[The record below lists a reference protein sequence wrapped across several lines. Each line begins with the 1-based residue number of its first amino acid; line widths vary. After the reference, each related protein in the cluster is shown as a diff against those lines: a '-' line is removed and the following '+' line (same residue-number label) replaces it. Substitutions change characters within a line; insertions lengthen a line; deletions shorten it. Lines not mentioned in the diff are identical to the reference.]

1 MSHKILKKIQAS
13 AKISK
18 KSDVTFHG
26 LKLYNWQVEAVEA
39 LKNSNAILSA
49 PTGSGKTIVSKLWAD
64 IDNENQKIIFTA
76 PIKALSNNRYAELL
90 MEGYD
95 TGIDTGDF
103 KENTDARIICCTQEV
118 YTNKYA
124 NLPNMNVIIDEFHY
138 VANNPDRTR
147 PYIDGIRKTNPSSR
161 IMVISATFG
170 NTEEV
175 KSYLERIKGQPFNIY
190 ENDERST
197 DLIITNKKY
206 KIREI
211 KNALIFVFSSKN
223 CVRIANDLY
232 RERGFI
238 KKEKQQQI
246 NMILKLLNI
255 KSKQFKQYTEKG
267 IGTYYG
273 SMLPKEKLAT
283 EILFKKGLIDVVV
296 GTDAL
301 SLGVNLPAETVIF
314 AQLAKYYTGPLA
326 PSEFYQMAGRAG
338 RKGYFDTGYIGLY
351 EKEDYESYDFEYA
364 QKYLLEEIVNQNIE
378 NMKIDV
384 GINFK
389 KILSFIPINE
399 KTNNYILDL
408 KTKDEYEKEKVKDL
422 NKMIKEEVD
431 DIVDI
436 SLLHESEVNIRKRK
450 TKEISYFF
458 TLLNKSC
465 QESKEKDAIVDVLKE
480 IYFHE
485 VDILKNIYFCKL
497 FLNDKFDE
505 EKIPYDDYR
514 DLLQLIRFV
523 NGLPEIYKSKVKNL
537 GYFEKVINELDD
549 TIQNFAEYK
558 NKFQ

>member
-13 AKISK
+13 AKISQ

-246 NMILKLLNI
+246 NMILKLLSI

-399 KTNNYILDL
+399 KTNNYILNL

-523 NGLPEIYKSKVKNL
+523 NGLPEIYKSKVKNS

>member
-1 MSHKILKKIQAS
+1 MSNKILKKIQAS

-26 LKLYNWQVEAVEA
+26 LNLYDWQVKAVEA

-76 PIKALSNNRYAELL
+76 PIKALSNNKYAELL

-95 TGIDTGDF
+95 AGIDTGDF

-175 KSYLERIKGQPFNIY
+175 KLYLERIKGQPFNIY

-338 RKGYFDTGYIGLY
+338 RKRYFDTGYIGLY

>member
-26 LKLYNWQVEAVEA
+26 LNLYDWQVKAVEA

-95 TGIDTGDF
+95 AGIDTGDF

-147 PYIDGIRKTNPSSR
+147 PYIDGIRKTNQSSR

-170 NTEEV
+170 NTKEV
-175 KSYLERIKGQPFNIY
+175 KSYLEKIKGQPFNIY

-232 RERGFI
+232 RERGFL
-238 KKEKQQQI
+238 KKEKQQEI

-314 AQLAKYYTGPLA
+314 AQLSKYYTGPLA

-351 EKEDYESYDFEYA
+351 EKEDYESYDFEYM
-364 QKYLLEEIVNQNIE
+364 QKYLLEEIANKNIE

-389 KILSFIPINE
+389 KILSLIPINE

-450 TKEISYFF
+450 TKEISNFF

>member
-161 IMVISATFG
+161 IMVVSATFG

-399 KTNNYILDL
+399 KTNNYILNL

-505 EKIPYDDYR
+505 EKIQYDDYR

>member
-1 MSHKILKKIQAS
+1 MSYKTLKKIQAS

-26 LKLYNWQVEAVEA
+26 ITLYNWQVEAVEA
-39 LKNSNAILSA
+39 LKKSNAILSA

-147 PYIDGIRKTNPSSR
+147 PYIDGIRKTNQSSR

-283 EILFKKGLIDVVV
+283 EILFKKGLIDVMV

-338 RKGYFDTGYIGLY
+338 RKGYFDTGYIGFY

-399 KTNNYILDL
+399 KTNNYILNL

-523 NGLPEIYKSKVKNL
+523 NGLPEIYKSKVKNS

>member
-124 NLPNMNVIIDEFHY
+124 NLPNMNIIIDEFHY

-147 PYIDGIRKTNPSSR
+147 PYIDGIRKTNQSSR

-175 KSYLERIKGQPFNIY
+175 KLYLERIKGQPFNIY

-399 KTNNYILDL
+399 KTNNYILNL

-523 NGLPEIYKSKVKNL
+523 NGLPEIYKSKVKNS

>member
-124 NLPNMNVIIDEFHY
+124 NLPNMNIIIDEFHY

-267 IGTYYG
+267 IGTHYG

-296 GTDAL
+296 GTDTL

-378 NMKIDV
+378 NIKIDV

-523 NGLPEIYKSKVKNL
+523 NGLPEIYKSKVKNS